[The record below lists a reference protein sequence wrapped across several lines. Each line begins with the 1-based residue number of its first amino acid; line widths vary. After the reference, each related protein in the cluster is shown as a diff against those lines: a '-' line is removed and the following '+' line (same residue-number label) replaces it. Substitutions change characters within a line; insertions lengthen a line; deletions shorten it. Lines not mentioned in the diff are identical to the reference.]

1 MSTENNKAKKELTR
15 MQTKEQ
21 VIDMLREERYTVLY
35 PIPKEA
41 SRIRME
47 ARMVSVLKQSI
58 IPVLE
63 HSGYTVTRTG
73 VPKR

>member
-1 MSTENNKAKKELTR
+1 MNEDENAISMLEAKG
-15 MQTKEQ
+15 
-21 VIDMLREERYTVLY
+21 YTVLY

-47 ARMVSVLKQSI
+47 KRMVRVLKQSI

-63 HSGYTVTRTG
+63 HSGYTVTKTG